1 MDTSLFLGLSES
13 LLICILNPSYQSIK
27 TGDFMDS
34 HIKMQ
39 DKSIKT
45 GHFMDLYIKE
55 LDISI
60 KQAIFMDEASCGA

>member
-1 MDTSLFLGLSES
+1 
-13 LLICILNPSYQSIK
+13 
-27 TGDFMDS
+27 MDS